1 MSDIELQDSLTEC
14 RIRLVL
20 FEDEIFI
27 TQMKISKMLEW
38 LIISEKYVSRIN
50 DTSAY
55 RVISTAIEDGNSVVG
70 NLREIQRENMYL
82 RRTFCDQSRKTR
94 RGPLQVFPCRD
105 TKLMCLECS

>member
-1 MSDIELQDSLTEC
+1 MSDAELRDNLAEC

-27 TQMKISKMLEW
+27 AQMKISKMLEW

-70 NLREIQRENMYL
+70 NLREIQRENMSE
-82 RRTFCDQSRKTR
+82 RDDVTR
-94 RGPLQVFPCRD
+94 ELMEIEL
-105 TKLMCLECS
+105 KLKNGLL

>member
-70 NLREIQRENMYL
+70 NLREIQRENMSERDNVSRELMEIELKLKNGLL
-82 RRTFCDQSRKTR
+82 RAR
-94 RGPLQVFPCRD
+94 V
-105 TKLMCLECS
+105 